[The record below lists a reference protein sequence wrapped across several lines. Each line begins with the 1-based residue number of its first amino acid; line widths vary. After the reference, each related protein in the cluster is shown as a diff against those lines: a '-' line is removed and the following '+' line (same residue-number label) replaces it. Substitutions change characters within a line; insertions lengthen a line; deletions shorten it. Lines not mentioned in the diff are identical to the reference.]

1 MMILLCTLLSWSA
14 NLAGVSFPDK
24 HVVAQ
29 QTLNLNG
36 LGLREKFWVDIYVA
50 ALYLPFQSKNA
61 NKVISSN
68 VPKRLDLEFIYY
80 NVPKEKML
88 NTFEQN
94 LKDNPQ
100 IPNSAQEKMRSCY
113 KWFQNFTTGDTVSFI
128 YEPEKGTTFIV
139 NGTAKTTIK
148 GTDFME
154 AVFTIYLGPKPA
166 SVPLRQ
172 ALLGLN

>member
-14 NLAGVSFPDK
+14 TLAGVTFPDK
-24 HVVAQ
+24 HVVDQ

-50 ALYLPFQSKNA
+50 ALYLPFQSKNP
-61 NKVISSN
+61 NKVIKSD
-68 VPKRLDLEFIYY
+68 VPKRLDIEFIYSK
-80 NVPKEKML
+80 VPKQKML
-88 NTFEQN
+88 DTFEQN

-100 IPNSAQEKMRSCY
+100 ISPPAQEKMRSCY

-128 YEPEKGTTFIV
+128 YEPKQGTTFIV
-139 NGTAKTTIK
+139 NGSPKATIP
-148 GTDFME
+148 GIDFME

-172 ALLGLN
+172 ALLGLD